1 MDFKIVKPL
10 LRKNLLWMGSVIFS
24 VIVIGLII
32 VLTIPL
38 SKNNKI
44 VYASQ
49 ITLNFLLIYFVTC
62 ILNMSKTM
70 VSLFTDIHKETDL
83 ETKEVFLSVKS
94 SRYQHIFIV
103 ILVVAVFF
111 IQIASSVTILKLSFE
126 SVFKKTWWVY
136 LIIALINLVYL
147 YLFFGINVYLL
158 DNSSEFKN
166 AYLDSLAEYK
176 MQKEI
181 FEKTKASESKKV
193 ELPSEE

>member
-126 SVFKKTWWVY
+126 SVFRKTWWVY